1 MPSRLPPIP
10 DLTAMLRGLVRQIP
24 GGRVATFGDLAEAL
38 GNPIAARWVGQ
49 TAADHLL
56 TDAAPWHRLVRA
68 DGSLSPA
75 AQRTAQARRRL
86 AAEHV
91 VVDRGRVDLSRLRFR
106 DFRSERP
113 LARLRAFQEQL
124 ARRVRCTPRKRVPAL
139 VAGVD
144 VSYPKPGWGQAAYAL
159 VATQS
164 GELVWS
170 ATIGRPIEFPYITSY
185 LSFRELPILLAL
197 LDSVVEAGKLAELML
212 VDGSG
217 ILHPSGAG
225 IAAHLGVVAS
235 VPTIGVTKKLL
246 CGNVEVEGMQPGE
259 SRPVLVGERPA
270 GVALRPTSGT
280 RRPIF
285 VSPGHRVDWAYS
297 ESVVR
302 SQMFGRRLP
311 APIYWADR
319 LSRAS

>member
-1 MPSRLPPIP
+1 MPLRLPPIP
-10 DLTAMLRGLVRQIP
+10 DLNESLLRLVGQIP
-24 GGRVATFGDLAEAL
+24 EGRVATFGDLAEAL

-49 TAADHLL
+49 VAARDDLA
-56 TDAAPWHRLVRA
+56 DAAPWHRVILA

-75 AQRTAQARRRL
+75 AQRAAQARRRL
-86 AAEHV
+86 AAESI
-91 VVDRGRVDLSRLRFR
+91 VVDRGRVDLTRLRFR
-106 DFRSERP
+106 DFHSERP
-113 LARLRAFQEQL
+113 LAQLRAFQEHL
-124 ARRVRCTPRKRVPAL
+124 ARRVRCTPRKRIPPL

-159 VATQS
+159 VAAES

-170 ATIGRPIEFPYITSY
+170 ATVRRPIEFPYITSY

-197 LDSVVEAGKLAELML
+197 LDSVGEAGKLAELVM

-235 VPTIGVTKKLL
+235 LPTIGVTKKLL
-246 CGNVEVEGMQPGE
+246 CGDVNVEGMQPGE
-259 SRPVLVGERPA
+259 SRTVLVEGRPA
-270 GVALRPTSGT
+270 GIAMRPTSGT

-285 VSPGHRVDWAYS
+285 VSPGHRVDVAFC
-297 ESVVR
+297 ECAVR
-302 SQMFGRRLP
+302 KLLFGRRLP
-311 APIYWADR
+311 APVYWADR

>member
-1 MPSRLPPIP
+1 MPPRLPPIP
-10 DLTAMLRGLVRQIP
+10 DLTASLRGLVRQIP
-24 GGRVATFGDLAEAL
+24 KGRVATFGDLAEAL
-38 GNPIAARWVGQ
+38 GNPIAARWVGKV
-49 TAADHLL
+49 AAQDAPAE
-56 TDAAPWHRLVRA
+56 AAPWHRVVRA
-68 DGSLSPA
+68 DGSLNPDAQRA
-75 AQRTAQARRRL
+75 AQACRRL
-86 AAEHV
+86 AAENV
-91 VVDRGRVDLSRLRFR
+91 VVDRGRVDLLRLRFR
-106 DFRSERP
+106 QFRSDRP
-113 LARLRAFQEQL
+113 LAWLRTVQEQL
-124 ARRVRCTPRKRVPAL
+124 ARRVRCTPRKRIPPL

-144 VSYPKPGWGQAAYAL
+144 VSYPEPRWGQAAYAL
-159 VATQS
+159 VAAQS

-170 ATIGRPIEFPYITSY
+170 TTVRRPIEFPYITSY

-197 LDSVVEAGKLAELML
+197 LDSVGEAGKLAELML

-217 ILHPSGAG
+217 ILHPSRAG

-259 SRPVLVGERPA
+259 SRTVFVGGRPA

-285 VSPGHRVDWAYS
+285 VSPGHRVDVAFC
-297 ESVVR
+297 ERVVR
-302 SQMFGRRLP
+302 SLMFGRKLP
-311 APIYWADR
+311 APVYWADR